1 MIGLVGL
8 LFFVSL
14 NPTVAS
20 VIWSDDFND
29 GNYDGWTVGVG
40 DWRVTDGELE
50 SYYVD
55 VQSFPARIWHDSS
68 VVEGTWSFDFTTAV
82 DYSVFE
88 HNFLFMGNGTDAT
101 VTYDGYGIRVVEDN
115 VMLLKFNDGSTVPLF
130 MATIDDMDSWAHV
143 DITRSSSTGEI
154 YVYVNATSSLAEP
167 DISYVDTDYDY
178 SESFV
183 ITHNKEG
190 FRFDNIVVNDEILI
204 DPIILTT
211 STTTTTNSLFTYP
224 TTTTTTGTGGEMP
237 TMLIIAGGG
246 IAVVVIVLIYYK
258 MRGS

>member
-1 MIGLVGL
+1 
-8 LFFVSL
+8 
-14 NPTVAS
+14 
-20 VIWSDDFND
+20 
-29 GNYDGWTVGVG
+29 
-40 DWRVTDGELE
+40 
-50 SYYVD
+50 
-55 VQSFPARIWHDSS
+55 
-68 VVEGTWSFDFTTAV
+68 
-82 DYSVFE
+82 
-88 HNFLFMGNGTDAT
+88 MGNGTDAT